1 MPVSDNIALEEQ
13 LKQLGF
19 KSLVKE
25 VKMYIKAGSFELT
38 IPQSKKI
45 KDDSLLYLLEFENSG
60 KDTRLKQYNLTL
72 QSVKIPKTVINGIN
86 TTKLEKH
93 LLKADTFYNDYY
105 LKDKPATKEETE
117 IIELGKR
124 DLKLL
129 FESGG
134 LAKEISQ
141 LLMFKYWPESN
152 YKEFIPDDSR
162 LKEKYQAEI
171 TIEWNNGEML
181 TADEAYNKAK
191 EIFNASKSKEMKE
204 EHPISDEV
212 LDLVTIALSKG
223 ENYMAYNNS
232 LYFID
237 KSYIHF
243 FKTRDEAFE
252 FAENNISDRDRFAVL
267 HFNSVKDILNQIPY
281 GEELQRQLNPD
292 PDANGLY
299 NKDGNDFTDALI
311 DHFESQQLL
320 LFDKQLKTNF
330 MNNEN
335 LQYLKDN
342 IKYMG
347 FGENMYRELERN
359 LGEGKGE
366 FQLHFAA
373 EINKKPFEATLN
385 FRKSD
390 STDMYFFNNYNA
402 SLEKSNGEK
411 NEQTF
416 YLNKG
421 KGVTA
426 KEAYNLLDGR
436 AVHKD
441 LTTKEGQPYKAWI
454 QLDFENKDKNNNN
467 EVKQFHENY
476 GYDVKAAVEKF
487 AVAELSDP
495 EKTKALMQSLEKGN
509 VQSVTIEKDGSSHK
523 MFMEAD
529 PQYKKV
535 TLYDSNMKM
544 VAKESLERYKA
555 GMDKGAKE
563 VKQGQEH
570 DKKKDLKP
578 ATKAEKEKLEQ
589 KNGKSLLP
597 KKRES
602 KGKGLGVS

>member
-1 MPVSDNIALEEQ
+1 M
-13 LKQLGF
+13 
-19 KSLVKE
+19 
-25 VKMYIKAGSFELT
+25 
-38 IPQSKKI
+38 
-45 KDDSLLYLLEFENSG
+45 
-60 KDTRLKQYNLTL
+60 
-72 QSVKIPKTVINGIN
+72 
-86 TTKLEKH
+86 TT
-93 LLKADTFYNDYY
+93 
-105 LKDKPATKEETE
+105 
-117 IIELGKR
+117 
-124 DLKLL
+124 
-129 FESGG
+129 
-134 LAKEISQ
+134 
-141 LLMFKYWPESN
+141 
-152 YKEFIPDDSR
+152 
-162 LKEKYQAEI
+162 
-171 TIEWNNGEML
+171 
-181 TADEAYNKAK
+181 
-191 EIFNASKSKEMKE
+191 
-204 EHPISDEV
+204 EHPIADEV
-212 LDLVTIALSKG
+212 LDLVSIALSKG

-237 KSYIHF
+237 KTDVHF
-243 FKTRDEAFE
+243 FRTKEEAAG
-252 FAENNISDRDRFAVL
+252 FAENNISDRDRFSVL
-267 HFNSVKDILNQIPY
+267 HFNSVADILRRVPY
-281 GEELQRQLNPD
+281 GEALSKQLNLD
-292 PDANGLY
+292 PDANGLH

-311 DHFESQQLL
+311 DHIESQQLS
-320 LFDKQLKTNF
+320 LFNKQLKTDV
-330 MNNEN
+330 MNNDN

-359 LGEGKGE
+359 LGEGKAE
-366 FQLHFAA
+366 FQLRFAA

-390 STDMYFFNNYNA
+390 STDMYFFNNYHA

-454 QLDFENKDKNNNN
+454 QLDFEAKDKNNNF

-476 GYDVKAAVEKF
+476 GYDLKAAVEKF
-487 AVAELSDP
+487 AVADLNDP
-495 EKTKALMQSLEKGN
+495 DKSKALMQSLEKGN

-535 TLYDSNMKM
+535 TMYDSNMKM
-544 VAKESLERYKA
+544 VAKESLEQYKS
-555 GMDKGAKE
+555 GIDKGSKE
-563 VKQGQEH
+563 VKEGQEN
-570 DKKKDLKP
+570 DKKKELKP
-578 ATKAEKEKLEQ
+578 AAKPEKEKLEQ

>member
-1 MPVSDNIALEEQ
+1 M
-13 LKQLGF
+13 
-19 KSLVKE
+19 
-25 VKMYIKAGSFELT
+25 
-38 IPQSKKI
+38 
-45 KDDSLLYLLEFENSG
+45 
-60 KDTRLKQYNLTL
+60 
-72 QSVKIPKTVINGIN
+72 
-86 TTKLEKH
+86 
-93 LLKADTFYNDYY
+93 
-105 LKDKPATKEETE
+105 
-117 IIELGKR
+117 
-124 DLKLL
+124 
-129 FESGG
+129 
-134 LAKEISQ
+134 
-141 LLMFKYWPESN
+141 
-152 YKEFIPDDSR
+152 
-162 LKEKYQAEI
+162 I
-171 TIEWNNGEML
+171 TQ
-181 TADEAYNKAK
+181 
-191 EIFNASKSKEMKE
+191 
-204 EHPISDEV
+204 HPIADEV
-212 LDLVTIALSKG
+212 LNLMTIALSKG
-223 ENYMAYNNS
+223 EHYMAYNNS

-237 KSYIHF
+237 KEDVYF
-243 FKTRDEAFE
+243 FKTKDEANE
-252 FAENNISDRDRFAVL
+252 FSENNISDLDRFSVL
-267 HFNSVKDILNQIPY
+267 YFNSVRDVLAQIPY
-281 GEELQRQLNPD
+281 GEVVIHQLNLD
-292 PDANGLY
+292 PDENGLF
-299 NKDGNDFTDALI
+299 NKDGNAFT
-311 DHFESQQLL
+311 DHFEAQQLS
-320 LFDKQLKTNF
+320 LFDKQLKTNI

-359 LGEGKGE
+359 LGEGKSE

-390 STDMYFFNNYNA
+390 STDMYFFNNYHA
-402 SLEKSNGEK
+402 SLEKNNGEK

-454 QLDFENKDKNNNN
+454 QLDFENKDKNNNF

-476 GYDVKAAVEKF
+476 GYDLKAAVEKF
-487 AVAELSDP
+487 SVAELSDP
-495 EKTKALMQSLEKGN
+495 EKAKALMQSLEKGN

-544 VAKESLERYKA
+544 VAKESLEQYKS
-555 GMDKGAKE
+555 GIDKGSKE
-563 VKQGQEH
+563 VKEGQEN
-570 DKKKDLKP
+570 DKKKELKQEP
-578 ATKAEKEKLEQ
+578 KSEKVKQEK
-589 KNGKSLLP
+589 KNGQSLLP